1 MRLHVHL
8 DDDLVAELDRLVGER
23 GRSAYIEDAVRD
35 RIDRARRWD
44 KIWAAAGSIGDEG
57 HPWDPDPSA
66 YIHAERVRQTRARND
81 ARR

>member
-8 DDDLVAELDRLVGER
+8 DDDLVAELDRLAGER

-35 RIDRARRWD
+35 RIDRARRWEA
-44 KIWAAAGSIGDEG
+44 IWSAVDSIGDEG

-66 YIHAERVRQTRARND
+66 YFHAERARQTTARQG